1 MKQQESTTT
10 PDLSADD
17 VAAINELL
25 ARHAAIVSLT
35 KTERAAASQLDR
47 AVKCDVITPESDGRA
62 SERRA
67 AAAGAAQWQH

>member
-17 VAAINELL
+17 VAAINELH
-25 ARHAAIVSLT
+25 ARHTAIVSLT
-35 KTERAAASQLDR
+35 KTERAAAASQLDQ
-47 AVKCDVITPESDGRA
+47 AVKCDVITPESDGRS

-67 AAAGAAQWQH
+67 AAAAAQRQH